1 MYVCVCVCVYVSVC
15 VSGGGLC
22 EGEDRMRKR
31 SGPAAE
37 PPSSSRIWE
46 DITLTTGGATCSS
59 KPSLSLTYHFT
70 NNHVQFHK
78 PVVSE
83 ERKPITELSALLT
96 LALIVGGLPLH
107 TQPLADRPSSTTSIW
122 ERSGPHGP
130 ISLWAMQVQGL
141 THFLLEGRPMA

>member
-1 MYVCVCVCVYVSVC
+1 MCVCVRVCVCVSVC
-15 VSGGGLC
+15 VSGGGLF
-22 EGEDRMRKR
+22 EGEDRIRKR
-31 SGPAAE
+31 SGSAE

-70 NNHVQFHK
+70 NNHIQFHK

-83 ERKPITELSALLT
+83 ERKPITVLSALLT

-107 TQPLADRPSSTTSIW
+107 TQPLADRPPSTTSIW

-141 THFLLEGRPMA
+141 THFLLERRPMA